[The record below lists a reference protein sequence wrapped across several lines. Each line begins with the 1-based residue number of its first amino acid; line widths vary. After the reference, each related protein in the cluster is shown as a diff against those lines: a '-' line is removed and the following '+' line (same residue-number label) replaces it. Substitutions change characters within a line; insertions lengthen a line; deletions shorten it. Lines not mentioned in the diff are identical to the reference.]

1 MTPPADRAPEAGPV
15 VPSPVLFEAVVGQE
29 RAVARLLDAD
39 RQPVH
44 AYLFHGPPGSG
55 KRAAV
60 RGLAAALLCPDGGCG
75 VCNSCRRALA
85 GTHPD
90 LVTVERTGASLDVDD
105 AREIT
110 TRAQRRP
117 LEGARQVLVV
127 PDMHLAAQAAPALL
141 KTVEEPPP
149 STVFLLLADE
159 LTPGLATIISRCVQV
174 PFIPV
179 APAVVE
185 EWLVGRGV
193 PAETAAVVAVAS
205 GGNLDR
211 ARLLADDPGF
221 NERRERWRSV
231 PGRLDG
237 TGASAVVTADE
248 LLALADGA
256 LAPLRDRHAGEL
268 AALEEQAEV
277 AGARGIPGRR
287 AVEDRH
293 KREERRWRTDDL
305 RMGLATL
312 ADAYRDRL
320 VATVGRDEPSGSPG
334 VGAER
339 RAAAAHVEAV
349 GRASSALSR
358 NVREDLLL
366 EALMVELSDM
376 LE

>member
-1 MTPPADRAPEAGPV
+1 VNGPPPGT
-15 VPSPVLFEAVVGQE
+15 VPSPVLFESVIGQE
-29 RAVARLLDAD
+29 RAVARLADAA
-39 RQPVH
+39 RRPVH
-44 AYLFHGPPGSG
+44 AYLFHGPAGSG
-55 KRAAV
+55 KRAAA

-75 VCNSCRRALA
+75 VCNTCRRALA

-90 LVTVERTGASLDVDD
+90 LVTVERTGAALGVDD

-117 LEGARQVLVV
+117 LESARQVLLV
-127 PDMHLAAQAAPALL
+127 PDVHLASNAAPALL

-149 STVFLLLADE
+149 STVFILLADD
-159 LTPGLATIISRCVQV
+159 LPAGLATIVSRCVQV
-174 PFIPV
+174 PFV
-179 APAVVE
+179 AVPARTVE

-193 PAETAAVVAVAS
+193 AADVAASVAAAS

-211 ARLLADDPGF
+211 ARLLAEDPGF
-221 NERRERWRSV
+221 DARRRQWRSV

-237 TGASAVVTADE
+237 TGATAVVVADE
-248 LLALADGA
+248 LLVLADGA
-256 LAPLRDRHAGEL
+256 LEPLREAHAREL

-277 AGARGIPGRR
+277 VGARGIPGRK

-293 KREERRWRTDDL
+293 KREERRWRADDL
-305 RMGLATL
+305 RMGLAAL

-320 VATVGRDEPSGSPG
+320 VATVDGDAPAGTPG
-334 VGAER
+334 VDGER
-339 RAAAAHVEAV
+339 RAAAGHVVAV
-349 GRASSALSR
+349 NRAAGALGR

-366 EALMVELSDM
+366 ESLMVELSGM

>member
-1 MTPPADRAPEAGPV
+1 VSERVAGA
-15 VPSPVLFEAVVGQE
+15 VPSPVLFESVVGQE
-29 RAVARLLDAD
+29 RAVARLVDAA

-55 KRAAV
+55 KRAAA

-90 LVTVERTGASLDVDD
+90 LVTVERTGAALDVDD

-117 LEGARQVLVV
+117 FESSRQVLLV
-127 PDMHLAAQAAPALL
+127 PDVQLAAKAAPALL

-149 STVFLLLADE
+149 STVFILLADD
-159 LTPGLATIISRCVQV
+159 LPAGLATIVSRCVQV
-174 PFIPV
+174 PFT
-179 APAVVE
+179 VVSPRVVQ

-193 PAETAAVVAVAS
+193 APEVAESVAAAA

-211 ARLLADDPGF
+211 ARLLADDPEF
-221 NERRERWRSV
+221 NERRQSWRAV

-237 TGASAVVTADE
+237 TGAAAVTVADD
-248 LLALADGA
+248 LLGMADGA
-256 LAPLRDRHAGEL
+256 LGPIRERHAREL
-268 AALEEQAEV
+268 AALEEQAEA
-277 AGARGIPGRR
+277 AGARGVPGRKT
-287 AVEDRH
+287 VEDRH

-312 ADAYRDRL
+312 ADIYRDRL
-320 VATVGRDEPSGSPG
+320 VATVEGDLPPGTPG
-334 VGAER
+334 VDADR
-339 RAAAAHVEAV
+339 RDAAAHVDAV
-349 GRASSALSR
+349 GRASAALSR

-366 EALMVELSDM
+366 EALMVELSGM

>member
-1 MTPPADRAPEAGPV
+1 VTVATG
-15 VPSPVLFEAVVGQE
+15 PSPTLFDGVVGQE
-29 RAVARLLDAD
+29 RAVSRLMDAARH
-39 RQPVH
+39 PVH
-44 AYLFHGPPGSG
+44 AYLLWGPPGSG
-55 KRAAV
+55 KRAAA

-90 LVTVERTGASLDVDD
+90 LVTVERTGAALDVDD

-110 TRAQRRP
+110 ARAQRRP
-117 LEGARQVLVV
+117 LESSRQVLLV
-127 PDMHLAAQAAPALL
+127 PDIHLASRAAPALL

-149 STVFLLLADE
+149 STVFVLLADD
-159 LTPGLATIISRCVQV
+159 LPPGLATIVSRCVQV
-174 PFIPV
+174 PFVAV
-179 APAVVE
+179 APRVVE

-193 PAETAAVVAVAS
+193 AGDVAATVAAAS

-221 NERRERWRSV
+221 DERRRQWRSA
-231 PGRLDG
+231 PARLDG
-237 TGASAVVTADE
+237 TGATAVTVADG

-256 LAPLRDRHAGEL
+256 LAPLRERYVREL
-268 AALEEQAEV
+268 AGLEEQAEAV
-277 AGARGIPGRR
+277 GARGVPGRK

-305 RMGLATL
+305 RMGLAAL

-320 VATVGRDEPSGSPG
+320 VATVEGDARPGTPG
-334 VGAER
+334 VDADR
-339 RAAAAHVEAV
+339 RAAAGHVDAV
-349 GRASSALSR
+349 GRASAALTR
-358 NVREDLLL
+358 NVREDLLV
-366 EALMVELSDM
+366 ESLMVELSGL

>member
-1 MTPPADRAPEAGPV
+1 VAGT
-15 VPSPVLFEAVVGQE
+15 VPSPALFESVIGQE
-29 RAVARLLDAD
+29 RAVSRLVDAA

-44 AYLFHGPPGSG
+44 AYLFHGPSGSG
-55 KRAAV
+55 KRAAA

-117 LEGARQVLVV
+117 LESARQVLLV
-127 PDMHLAAQAAPALL
+127 PDVHLASKAAPALL

-149 STVFLLLADE
+149 STVFILLADD
-159 LTPGLATIISRCVQV
+159 LPPGLATIVSRCVQV
-174 PFIPV
+174 PFAAV
-179 APAVVE
+179 APRVVE

-193 PAETAAVVAVAS
+193 DADVAATVAVAA

-211 ARLLADDPGF
+211 ARLLAEDPGF
-221 NERRERWRSV
+221 DARRRQWRSV

-237 TGASAVVTADE
+237 TGATAVVMADE
-248 LLALADGA
+248 LLGLADGA
-256 LAPLRDRHAGEL
+256 LDPLRQRHAGEL
-268 AALEEQAEV
+268 AALEEQAEAV
-277 AGARGIPGRR
+277 GARGVPGRR

-305 RMGLATL
+305 RMGLAAL

-320 VATVGRDEPSGSPG
+320 VATVDGDAPAGTPG
-334 VGAER
+334 VDADR
-339 RAAAAHVEAV
+339 RAAAGHVLAV
-349 GRASSALSR
+349 NRAAGALGR

-366 EALMVELSDM
+366 ESLMVELSGM

>member
-1 MTPPADRAPEAGPV
+1 MTTEAPGA
-15 VPSPVLFEAVVGQE
+15 VPSPALFADVVGQE
-29 RAVARLLDAD
+29 RAVGRLLDAA
-39 RQPVH
+39 RRPVH
-44 AYLFHGPPGSG
+44 AYLFVGPAGSG
-55 KRAAV
+55 KRAAA

-117 LEGARQVLVV
+117 LESSRQVLLV
-127 PDMHLAAQAAPALL
+127 PDVHLAAKAAPALL

-149 STVFLLLADE
+149 STVFILLADDVA
-159 LTPGLATIISRCVQV
+159 PGLATIVSRCVQV
-174 PFIPV
+174 PFSAL
-179 APAVVE
+179 APGVVE
-185 EWLVGRGV
+185 AWLTGRGV
-193 PAETAAVVAVAS
+193 PAEAAASVAAAA

-211 ARLLADDPGF
+211 ARLLAEDPGF
-221 NERRERWRSV
+221 DERRRAWRSV

-237 TGASAVVTADE
+237 TGATAVLVADG
-248 LLALADGA
+248 LLAQADGA
-256 LAPLRDRHAGEL
+256 MAPLRDAHAREL
-268 AALEEQAEV
+268 AALEEQAE
-277 AGARGIPGRR
+277 ATGARGIPGRKG
-287 AVEDRH
+287 VEDRH

-305 RMGLATL
+305 RMGLTAL

-320 VATVGRDEPSGSPG
+320 VATVAAESAPGSPG

-339 RAAAAHVEAV
+339 RAAAGHVEAV
-349 GRASSALSR
+349 GRTASALSR

-366 EALMVELSDM
+366 EALMVELSGM